1 MWLARTPSE
10 VAFDWV
16 YFPPFLF
23 TVVLGFLAAYGLSR
37 VLNRTG
43 YSHFFWFPEIAFL
56 GLWVMLTSLLGLFV
70 LPP

>member
-1 MWLARTPSE
+1 MSLPRTPSE
-10 VAFDWV
+10 VSFDWV

-23 TVVLGFLAAYGLSR
+23 TVVLGFLAAYGLTR

-43 YSHFFWFPEIAFL
+43 YSRFFWFPEVAFL